1 MLLLSICDQS
11 MTLFSKCTSSRRTC
25 LFIIMFF
32 YFKFLFCTCTF
43 TVSDERQ
50 VSYNWV
56 GQLSGTFTGL
66 GLYRCYIRQ
75 VLGMKGCHV
84 FSMYF
89 TFLCLHVI
97 TSYPCCQTL
106 HVYYRNPN
114 KASTKVSVSKYKTK
128 MK

>member
-1 MLLLSICDQS
+1 MLLLSICDQG

-32 YFKFLFCTCTF
+32 YVTFLFCTCTF

-56 GQLSGTFTGL
+56 GQLSGIFTGL

-89 TFLCLHVI
+89 TFLYMLTCYHLISLLPDTACLL
-97 TSYPCCQTL
+97 Q
-106 HVYYRNPN
+106 
-114 KASTKVSVSKYKTK
+114 KSK
-128 MK
+128 

>member
-1 MLLLSICDQS
+1 MLLLSICDQG

-32 YFKFLFCTCTF
+32 TLSFYFVHVHSLF
-43 TVSDERQ
+43 Q
-50 VSYNWV
+50 MNV
-56 GQLSGTFTGL
+56 GCLISGIFTGL

-97 TSYPCCQTL
+97 TSYPCCQIL

-114 KASTKVSVSKYKTK
+114 KASTKVNVSKYKTK